1 MRVRVKISINDA
13 ENVCKFLLTMAN
25 NTDAVLIKQQT
36 HIDYIKLYNHL
47 VLMNRSN
54 GRMMTGF
61 TLDGLTLVMMKMSSE
76 KYLDKW
82 FDEPHQYMMRYAIE
96 QTWHSAENYLQKMKL
111 KI

>member
-47 VLMNRSN
+47 VLMNRGN
-54 GRMMTGF
+54 GRKITSF